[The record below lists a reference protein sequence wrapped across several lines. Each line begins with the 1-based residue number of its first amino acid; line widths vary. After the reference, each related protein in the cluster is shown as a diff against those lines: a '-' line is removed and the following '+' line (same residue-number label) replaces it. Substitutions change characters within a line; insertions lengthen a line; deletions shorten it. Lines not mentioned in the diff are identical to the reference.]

1 MKAKEAFL
9 MHGSFHLNNGKQIR
23 FLEDKW
29 LGNYSFKDQYP
40 SLYNI
45 ARRKNAIVDSVLS
58 TVHLNVSFRR
68 FLNHNNIV
76 LWNALVRRIMH
87 VKLNAQAGV
96 FI

>member
-45 ARRKNAIVDSVLS
+45 SRRKNAIVDSVLS